1 MTSKVLVIQ
10 NEAIDPI
17 TLVGEWLDEV
27 GIKMEVIKVNEGG
40 SIPLEIPSDISGL
53 IVLGGTMSANDDAK
67 FSWLGDERKLISDA
81 VETDTPMVGIC
92 LGGQMLAT
100 AVGGRVDRAPIGEI
114 GLHSFT
120 VSQDAQSDPVLKS
133 IAGKTVF
140 ATQWHQDYVS
150 DLPEDAVVLA
160 GNDVCP
166 VQIFRIGTKV
176 YGFQFHP
183 EVDDALFDSWA
194 DGADDDEA
202 FKNQGD
208 RLAKSAAQSAAEIR
222 AAQAELIAT
231 WKPVIQAW
239 ADVVKAESA

>member
-1 MTSKVLVIQ
+1 MTYKVLVVQ

-17 TLVGEWLDEV
+17 TLVGEWLTEV
-27 GIKMEVIKVNEGG
+27 GIEMEVIKVNEGDA
-40 SIPLEIPSDISGL
+40 IPLELPDDISGL
-53 IVLGGTMSANDDAK
+53 IVLGGTMSANDDHK
-67 FSWLGDERKLISDA
+67 FAWLGDERKLISDA

-100 AVGGRVDRAPIGEI
+100 AVGGRVDRAPVGEI
-114 GLHSFT
+114 GLASFT
-120 VSQDAQSDPVLKS
+120 VSDKAQSDPVLKS
-133 IAGKTVF
+133 IAGKTVS

-150 DLPEDAVVLA
+150 DLPEEAEVLA

-166 VQIFRIGTKV
+166 VQIFRIGHKV

-194 DGADDDEA
+194 EGADDDEA
-202 FKNQGD
+202 FKNQGG
-208 RLAKSAAQSAAEIR
+208 RLAKTAAESAAEIR
-222 AAQAELIAT
+222 GAQAQLIAT

-239 ADVVKAESA
+239 AEVVKAESA